1 MNAIEQK
8 QAFLKQLPVSYSTKV
23 HYTTALNSKFLRE
36 HVQNKY
42 GVAGIF
48 DITDLEVLRA
58 IYDYINLH
66 PKNIA
71 QHRNISCALMRYI
84 RFLNDGKKYR
94 PLISKQ

>member
-1 MNAIEQK
+1 MTAIEQK
-8 QAFLKQLPVSYSTKV
+8 QAFLKQLPISHSTKV
-23 HYTTALNSKFLRE
+23 HYATALNSKFLRE
-36 HVQNKY
+36 HIQSKY

-48 DITDLEVLRA
+48 DITDLDILRT

-84 RFLNDGKKYR
+84 RFLNEGKKYCSST
-94 PLISKQ
+94 SKQ